1 MLDKRVIIIG
11 GGFSGLAAGVRLS
24 ERGFR
29 VSLFERRKHLGGRAY
44 SFVDA
49 KTGDTVDN
57 GQHLFM
63 GCYHHTIA
71 FLKKIDCLDR
81 LKFQDN
87 PRVDFLDRENGFT
100 SFLCPSLP
108 PPTHA
113 IAGLFRM
120 KGITLGDK
128 LRTFKVGLAI
138 QKNGKASPPPL
149 TVSEWLD
156 GLNQSERIKERF
168 WYPMAIATLN
178 ESPDTASS
186 TMLKVVLREA
196 FGGGRKD
203 SSIGIAR
210 VGLSE
215 LYTEGASDFIR
226 SRGGE
231 VRTNAPVSR

>member
-63 GCYHHTIA
+63 GCYRHTIS
-71 FLKKIDCLDR
+71 FLKKI
-81 LKFQDN
+81 
-87 PRVDFLDRENGFT
+87 DFLDRENGFT

-108 PPTHA
+108 PPTHV
-113 IAGLFRM
+113 IAGLLRM

-138 QKNGKASPPPL
+138 QKNGKGSRNSL
-149 TVSEWLD
+149 TVS
-156 GLNQSERIKERF
+156 
-168 WYPMAIATLN
+168 
-178 ESPDTASS
+178 
-186 TMLKVVLREA
+186 
-196 FGGGRKD
+196 
-203 SSIGIAR
+203 
-210 VGLSE
+210 
-215 LYTEGASDFIR
+215 
-226 SRGGE
+226 
-231 VRTNAPVSR
+231 